1 MYTRHSVAR
10 GKRRSSLTGKEKK
23 MRIQLSSVLCALFMA
38 LAIPSVQA
46 QELVQ
51 VSAVGEYKYSSWR
64 KNEVREA
71 AIREA
76 KVSAFKK
83 YVASLPAAKQRLVRD
98 NMAGIDADLDRFVAE
113 TIIQKEKRDKASN
126 TYKVAVMAQISSSA
140 LDVFLTENS
149 AAGSMGSGFGS
160 DFGAMFVARVES
172 SRKAFQDKTTS
183 IRETD
188 DSALLDE
195 SSVSDGESSVDSTR
209 ARSLSVTTSGGST
222 ERKRDKVSY
231 EPSIE
236 ISEEVAYSVEEFLVN
251 AGFEPMA
258 IDQLDGVPFLDELV
272 DDMRDSARMPT
283 RIQKMYQS
291 AAIDAGWTF
300 LGLGTVDIGV
310 PESDAARGSVRV
322 PATVAIRVWALDSG
336 RARTVASVRPKV
348 VYGQDRGSA
357 SVAETNAY
365 NAAVK
370 FAMDTVVSQLQQ
382 KGLY

>member
-1 MYTRHSVAR
+1 
-10 GKRRSSLTGKEKK
+10 
-23 MRIQLSSVLCALFMA
+23 MRVLLAPILCVLFTI
-38 LAIPSVQA
+38 LAIPSIHA

-51 VSAVGEYKYSSWR
+51 VSAVGEYKYSRWK
-64 KNEVREA
+64 KNEVRQA
-71 AIREA
+71 AIVEA
-76 KVSAFKK
+76 KKSAFAK
-83 YVASLPAAKQRLVRD
+83 YLASLPAAKQRLVRD
-98 NMAGIDADLDRFVAE
+98 NMADINADLDRFVIE
-113 TIIQKEKRDKASN
+113 TIIQNEKRDKASN

-140 LDVFLTENS
+140 LDAFLAENS
-149 AAGSMGSGFGS
+149 PAGSMGSGFGS

-172 SRKAFQDKTTS
+172 FRKAYQDKTTS
-183 IRETD
+183 VRETD

-195 SSVSDGESSVDSTR
+195 SIVSDGESNVDSTR
-209 ARSLSVTTSGGST
+209 ERSLSVETSGGST

-236 ISEEVAYSVEEFLVN
+236 ISEEVAYAVEEFLVN

-272 DDMRDSARMPT
+272 DEMRDSARMPT
-283 RIQKMYQS
+283 RIQKLYQT
-291 AAIDAGWTF
+291 AAIDSGWTF

-310 PESDAARGSVRV
+310 PENDPARGSVRV
-322 PATVAIRVWALDSG
+322 PATVAIRVWSLDSG

-365 NAAVK
+365 NAAVE